1 MENID
6 LDNKGVI
13 DYNEF
18 LTAAMNRKNVLS
30 KKNIEATF
38 KAFNLVRLNI

>member
-6 LDNKGVI
+6 LDNNGVI

-30 KKNIEATF
+30 VKNIEATF
-38 KAFNLVRLNI
+38 KAFDIVG